1 MTDSIQHGRNA
12 SKGAEHKEAFDS
24 CNRQTQQTDVA
35 VVHWLHFPIS
45 SPYQESLIFTDPPST
60 AISPGPNNT
69 DIAAIVVPVVVILL
83 LGLLIIV
90 AVLVLLVLH
99 HKGIVHC
106 HTTALHFLFYPSGFW
121 NRDKYDI
128 QEAKLEVSLVAWW

>member
-1 MTDSIQHGRNA
+1 M
-12 SKGAEHKEAFDS
+12 
-24 CNRQTQQTDVA
+24 A
-35 VVHWLHFPIS
+35 VVRWLHVPIS

-60 AISPGPNNT
+60 SMSPT
-69 DIAAIVVPVVVILL
+69 DIAAIVVPVVVIFL

-90 AVLVLLVLH
+90 AVLVLLVLC